1 MTKRELSK
9 RVQRIVIA
17 ILAIMLVFTSLPGGF
32 NVAFGETVSGYDV
45 NKAVAY
51 AKEHYDDFKDILD
64 ENGEEG
70 GDCTQFVRE
79 CLEAGGVPKDEA
91 RTYGYTEDQFISYL
105 VNNGY
110 AEKHEL
116 KTEKQNWTIPQ
127 WYVKAADNQDTF
139 SVGDGVVYHCTK
151 CGENFHM
158 SFNTGI
164 DEKGFVRYYAQN
176 RAVGDEV
183 LCLIDCS
190 ECGASRENVKLYS
203 VHVTSPENG
212 YSTAYNNKA
221 VTGLEARRVND
232 TDIAIKWN
240 AVSGAA
246 GYKVFIKY
254 GKNSVF
260 NLYKDIKG
268 TSLTFTEPEKDKGY
282 YFAVRPY
289 FSDGGKTYVGKL
301 SNTVTN
307 NDYLLAPTGLKA
319 TINDEYKISLSWNKS
334 AGASKYEIYK
344 ATSENGTYTKIN
356 TTDITGTSYSTSKD
370 IMPGTTYYFKVKAI
384 NTSHPAGNSD
394 YSSPVAVKTGNLAA
408 PTNVK
413 ATVSAENAV
422 KITWDKVIRA
432 EGYELYKATS
442 ENGTYTKIFTGT
454 GNSFNTSKD
463 IAPGTTYYFKV
474 KAISNSKP
482 SANSDY
488 SKVASVKTNG
498 MDKPVLTTSIDKS
511 QGKIK
516 LSWTSV
522 KGATK
527 YQVYRATSSNGT
539 FTKIY
544 ENTGTSFNTAN
555 FTAGYTYFYKIK
567 AVGAKQTT
575 ESDVVKQIAPLAK
588 PVVKAGLSSTGKPSL
603 SWAAVKG
610 ADKYEIYRATT
621 ESGTYTKMYTTVYT
635 SYTNTSAVAG
645 KTYYY
650 KVKAV
655 SNSDADASALS
666 AAVKKTCPAET
677 VALAVTSGTNEDGKP
692 RLSWEAVKGAEK
704 YAIYRSGYS
713 NGIYTKM
720 YTTTKTS
727 YTNTSAGAGYTYFY
741 KVEALDTNGKVIAK
755 SDAIKQKCAV
765 ITTDAMKVDGGV
777 SDAGKPKLS
786 WEKVDGAT
794 KYEIYRSGYR
804 NGTYKK
810 MYTTT
815 STSYTNTSAGA
826 GYTYF
831 YKVKALNAN
840 GKAIAESD
848 SVKQL
853 CHLEKPEIIKGNNG
867 DGKPML
873 TWEKVDGATKY
884 EIYRSGYSNSAYKK
898 MYTTTKTSYTNTSAG
913 AGYTYFYKVVAVSG
927 NNEDANSTSEII
939 KQKCLTEG
947 LAVTKGNASSGKPRL
962 SWKKVDGATK
972 YEIYRSGYSNGTY
985 KKMYTTTST
994 SYTNTSATKGYTY
1007 FYKVRAINADGF
1019 LESGVISVKSK

>member
-1 MTKRELSK
+1 M
-9 RVQRIVIA
+9 
-17 ILAIMLVFTSLPGGF
+17 
-32 NVAFGETVSGYDV
+32 
-45 NKAVAY
+45 
-51 AKEHYDDFKDILD
+51 
-64 ENGEEG
+64 
-70 GDCTQFVRE
+70 
-79 CLEAGGVPKDEA
+79 
-91 RTYGYTEDQFISYL
+91 
-105 VNNGY
+105 
-110 AEKHEL
+110 
-116 KTEKQNWTIPQ
+116 
-127 WYVKAADNQDTF
+127 
-139 SVGDGVVYHCTK
+139 
-151 CGENFHM
+151 
-158 SFNTGI
+158 
-164 DEKGFVRYYAQN
+164 
-176 RAVGDEV
+176 
-183 LCLIDCS
+183 
-190 ECGASRENVKLYS
+190 
-203 VHVTSPENG
+203 
-212 YSTAYNNKA
+212 
-221 VTGLEARRVND
+221 
-232 TDIAIKWN
+232 
-240 AVSGAA
+240 
-246 GYKVFIKY
+246 
-254 GKNSVF
+254 F

-384 NTSHPAGNSD
+384 NTSHPAG
-394 YSSPVAVKTGNLAA
+394 
-408 PTNVK
+408 
-413 ATVSAENAV
+413 
-422 KITWDKVIRA
+422 
-432 EGYELYKATS
+432 
-442 ENGTYTKIFTGT
+442 
-454 GNSFNTSKD
+454 
-463 IAPGTTYYFKV
+463 
-474 KAISNSKP
+474 
-482 SANSDY
+482 NSDY

-692 RLSWEAVKGAEK
+692 RLAWEAVKGAKK

-713 NGIYTKM
+713 NGDYKKM
-720 YTTTKTS
+720 YTTSYTS

-741 KVEALDTNGKVIAK
+741 KVEALDANGKVIAK
-755 SDAIKQKCAV
+755 SDTVKQKCAV

-884 EIYRSGYSNSAYKK
+884 EIYRSYYSNGAYKK